1 MNRWQAPHA
10 SVAAIWLTMT
20 APRFFV
26 FLLLVAA
33 VIGSGYTASGDP
45 MLQQDSGGETTT
57 PLRNRNAFGSAAA
70 NLTTEE
76 HRRFEIGDS
85 FFTEDWVTAPASTD
99 ARDGLGPLM
108 NAVSCS
114 SCHVLDG
121 RAAPPEDNDD
131 PERGLLL
138 RIGVFEGD
146 EVVVHPVYGG
156 QLQDRAI
163 AGVQVEGV
171 MGITYT
177 EMPGS
182 YEDGTAYSLR
192 SPQYSIEM
200 QGYGDIAASLLIS
213 PRIAPVVS
221 GMGLIEAIPEAA
233 ILANVDEND
242 EDGDGISGRANFVT
256 SVATGGTMLGR
267 IGWKANVATIE
278 DQVAAA
284 FLRDIGITSS
294 VHPDENCTATQAE
307 CLAAVSGGNPELT
320 AKRLA
325 EVVFYSSTLAV
336 PARRDL
342 DEPDVQAGARLFEQ
356 LNCSGCH
363 TPTFTTGSHDIAAIS
378 DQTIFPFSDFLLHD
392 MGPDLADGKPDGLAS
407 GSEWRTPPL
416 WGIGL
421 IETVNGHTNVLHDG
435 RARSIY
441 EAILWHGG
449 EAEDGKTAF
458 TVLDS
463 DDRDRLIAFVESL

>member
-1 MNRWQAPHA
+1 
-10 SVAAIWLTMT
+10 
-20 APRFFV
+20 
-26 FLLLVAA
+26 
-33 VIGSGYTASGDP
+33 
-45 MLQQDSGGETTT
+45 
-57 PLRNRNAFGSAAA
+57 
-70 NLTTEE
+70 
-76 HRRFEIGDS
+76 
-85 FFTEDWVTAPASTD
+85 
-99 ARDGLGPLM
+99 
-108 NAVSCS
+108 
-114 SCHVLDG
+114 
-121 RAAPPEDNDD
+121 
-131 PERGLLL
+131 
-138 RIGVFEGD
+138 
-146 EVVVHPVYGG
+146 
-156 QLQDRAI
+156 
-163 AGVQVEGV
+163 
-171 MGITYT
+171 
-177 EMPGS
+177 
-182 YEDGTAYSLR
+182 
-192 SPQYSIEM
+192 
-200 QGYGDIAASLLIS
+200 
-213 PRIAPVVS
+213 
-221 GMGLIEAIPEAA
+221 MGLIEAIPEAA

-325 EVVFYSSTLAV
+325 EVVFYSSTLSV